1 MVVAGL
7 FIVMA
12 VTIASSFDTLGVFLL
27 PLSKQF
33 GWSRTQVS
41 LIATVLP
48 LSSAVAMPLTGLI
61 VDRVDAKRVMFCGVI
76 LLGLALLAASRANS
90 LAHMLAIYTMIGIA
104 NAASSIVPGSL
115 IISRWFD
122 ERRGTAMGT
131 VFSGF
136 AVGEMIGNLL
146 AGNVVARYGWRAGY
160 IALAIVTLA
169 VLVPVVSLMISSGP
183 ENQVPATSRI
193 EPAPEI
199 RRAGSY
205 VVAFVM
211 IAGTYFVYAVAM
223 SVPIIHG
230 VPYLIGLGY
239 HPEAAARLWGVMLG
253 ASFFGRGLTGL
264 LVDRIGAR
272 IAMIVSFAA
281 IALTILLLLYAAHV
295 WVLVGFMAGLAPLGF
310 GPPLITPVLQG
321 QVLGL
326 ERFGLLNG
334 IINSIGS
341 VGYAVGPIVAGR
353 AFDLTGS
360 YATAIKV
367 AAATALL
374 GIVLT
379 MLIRSP
385 RALQPALA

>member
-1 MVVAGL
+1 
-7 FIVMA
+7 
-12 VTIASSFDTLGVFLL
+12 
-27 PLSKQF
+27 
-33 GWSRTQVS
+33 
-41 LIATVLP
+41 
-48 LSSAVAMPLTGLI
+48 
-61 VDRVDAKRVMFCGVI
+61 
-76 LLGLALLAASRANS
+76 
-90 LAHMLAIYTMIGIA
+90 MLAIYTVIGIA

-146 AGNVVARYGWRAGY
+146 AGNVVARDGWRAGY
-160 IALAIVTLA
+160 VSLAIVTLA
-169 VLVPVVSLMISSGP
+169 VLGAGGIVDDKQRPRKPGP
-183 ENQVPATSRI
+183 GNIANRTRAGDQTPRVLRRGFCDDRRYVLCIRGSNERSDHP
-193 EPAPEI
+193 
-199 RRAGSY
+199 RRALPNRLGISPRSGGEAVGHNVGS
-205 VVAFVM
+205 VVFRARFNRA
-211 IAGTYFVYAVAM
+211 AG
-223 SVPIIHG
+223 G
-230 VPYLIGLGY
+230 
-239 HPEAAARLWGVMLG
+239 
-253 ASFFGRGLTGL
+253 
-264 LVDRIGAR
+264 RIGAR
-272 IAMIVSFAA
+272 IAMVVSFAA

-295 WVLVGFMAGLAPLGF
+295 WVLVGFMAGLALLGF
-310 GPPLITPVLQG
+310 GPPLITPVLQS

>member
-27 PLSKQF
+27 PLSRQF

-41 LIATVLP
+41 LIATALQ
-48 LSSAVAMPLTGLI
+48 LASGVAMPLTGLI
-61 VDRVDAKRVMFCGVI
+61 VDRVDAKRVMLCGAIV
-76 LLGLALLAASRANS
+76 LGLALLAASRINS
-90 LAHMLAIYTMIGIA
+90 LAQMLAAYTVIGVA
-104 NAASSIVPGSL
+104 NAAGSIVPGSL
-115 IISRWFD
+115 IISRWFE
-122 ERRGTAMGT
+122 ERRGTAMGI

-136 AVGEMIGNLL
+136 AAGEMIGNLV
-146 AGNVVARYGWRAGY
+146 AGNVVARHGWRAGY
-160 IALAIVTLA
+160 VVLAIVTLA
-169 VLVPVVSLMISSGP
+169 VLVPVISLMIDSGP
-183 ENQVPATSRI
+183 EKRVEATSRV
-193 EPAPEI
+193 EAAVQAP
-199 RRAGSY
+199 RAPSY
-205 VVAFVM
+205 VMAFLM
-211 IAGTYFVYAVAM
+211 IAGAYFVYAVVM

-239 HPEAAARLWGVMLG
+239 RPAAASTLWGVMLG

-272 IAMIVSFAA
+272 IAMVVSFAA
-281 IALTILLLLYAAHV
+281 IALTIVLLLYAAQV
-295 WVLVGFMAGLAPLGF
+295 WVLVAFMAGLALLGF

-326 ERFGLLNG
+326 ERFGVLNG
-334 IINSIGS
+334 IINSAGS
-341 VGYAVGPIVAGR
+341 VGYAVGPLIAGW

-360 YATAIKV
+360 YTTALKV
-367 AAATALL
+367 AATTALL

-379 MLIRSP
+379 IFIRGP
-385 RALQPALA
+385 RTLQPALA